1 MGKQWTVYVTRMIP
15 QEVLDELAQHCEV
28 EVNPENRPLTKA
40 ELLEKVRG
48 RDAVL
53 TQAGDIVDDAV
64 LAAAGP
70 QCKIFANYAV
80 GYNNF
85 DLAAARALSTMRVM
99 KSLGIEESR
108 TIVAAFGQYK
118 PRVPNRTP
126 EGTPLPVNQALNRRV
141 SVHVVPH

>member
-1 MGKQWTVYVTRMIP
+1 MIP

-85 DLAAARALSTMRVM
+85 DLAAAARHNVMLS
-99 KSLGIEESR
+99 
-108 TIVAAFGQYK
+108 
-118 PRVPNRTP
+118 NTP
-126 EGTPLPVNQALNRRV
+126 DVVTDSTVEMAWRCCSPLPGG
-141 SVHVVPH
+141 